1 MIRHYL
7 ILVFEVEL
15 DKPFLYLGLICY
27 VKFNCFCIMQSMFL
41 TPYCSCCLS
50 VVSYFTSTSIS
61 GFFHIIFCNL
71 HLLIYLRMMI
81 LHSLIYLRMMIMFL
95 EDDNWS
101 FCWQIQWSELQHC
114 SYFRDDRG
122 VRPVYKTFLL
132 TKFAVLCNKI

>member
-15 DKPFLYLGLICY
+15 DKPFLYLGLIWY
-27 VKFNCFCIMQSMFL
+27 VKLNCFCIMQSMFL
-41 TPYCSCCLS
+41 TIYCSCCLS

-61 GFFHIIFCNL
+61 GFYHIIFCNL
-71 HLLIYLRMMI
+71 HLLIYLW
-81 LHSLIYLRMMIMFL
+81 MMIMFL

-114 SYFRDDRG
+114 SHFRDDRC
-122 VRPVYKTFLL
+122 VPPFYKTFLL
-132 TKFAVLCNKI
+132 TKFAVLCNKV